1 MCKKCYLV
9 VVYAM
14 YNLII
19 LHCYR
24 EIIMIT
30 ESKNIVIKHLVNRLR
45 DIRTDS
51 FEFRTTIEEISRIL
65 LSEALADSETIT
77 VNINTWQGHLD
88 VQMIEE
94 QSLVFVPILRAGEP
108 MLTGILKS
116 LPNSRSGFLAMKR
129 DEETAESKIFY
140 QSMPKLE
147 GKTVV
152 LLDPMVATGGSLV
165 DAIAMVKEKNPKNII
180 SLNILGAKE
189 GVQIVEDAHPDI
201 DLFIAQIDPRLD
213 ENKYIRPGLGD
224 AGDRA
229 FHTQD

>member
-1 MCKKCYLV
+1 M
-9 VVYAM
+9 
-14 YNLII
+14 II
-19 LHCYR
+19 
-24 EIIMIT
+24 
-30 ESKNIVIKHLVNRLR
+30 ESQNTVIKHLVNRLR

-65 LSEALADSETIT
+65 LSEALAGHDTIT
-77 VNINTWQGHLD
+77 VNISTWQGDLD

-94 QSLVFVPILRAGEP
+94 QSLVFIPILRAGEP

-116 LPNSRSGFLAMKR
+116 LPNARSGFIAMKR
-129 DEETAESKIFY
+129 DEATAESHLFY
-140 QSMPKLE
+140 QSLPSLS

-152 LLDPMVATGGSLV
+152 LLDPMVATGGSLA
-165 DAIAMVKEKNPKNII
+165 DAMTLIKAKQPGKMI
-180 SLNILGAKE
+180 SLNILGAQE
-189 GVQIVEDAHPDI
+189 GVDVVAAAHPDI

>member
-1 MCKKCYLV
+1 
-9 VVYAM
+9 
-14 YNLII
+14 
-19 LHCYR
+19 
-24 EIIMIT
+24 MIK
-30 ESKNIVIKHLVNRLR
+30 ESQNIVIKHLVNRLR
-45 DIRTDS
+45 DNRTGS

-65 LSEALADSETIT
+65 LSEALANHDTIT
-77 VNINTWQGHLD
+77 VNIDTWQGDLD

-116 LPNSRSGFLAMKR
+116 LPNARSGFLAMKR
-129 DEETAESKIFY
+129 DEETAESLVFY
-140 QSMPKLE
+140 ENMPNLS

-165 DAIAMVKEKNPKNII
+165 DAISLVKDKSPKNII
-180 SLNILGAKE
+180 SLNILGAQE
-189 GVQIVEDAHPDI
+189 GVDIVKNAHNDI
-201 DLFIAQIDPRLD
+201 DMYIAQIDPRLD

-229 FHTQD
+229 FHTHD